1 MALTQAGAVL
11 TDRHRRSQVR
21 LAITAD
27 SQARRLWD
35 SSLDLDDLDG
45 TQTVWKRTMLNL
57 LETWYHISQ
66 QEALLY
72 LPQFRQA
79 ELGEGGGLQVDVP
92 RFDRE
97 VVGDQLDW
105 MGSTN
110 VKWHESMGQTRQD
123 AYEAARRLFLGAF
136 HEAVLAGGRGT
147 VKEWSLQDSR
157 ATGYRRVADG
167 NPCTFCAMLVG
178 RGPVYTS
185 EKTALTQRGGGAYH
199 PHCGCTV
206 EVVYGDWH
214 PTGQEQQWVDDYYRA
229 AESLPKGEPR
239 TYDRILPVMRR
250 QGSYRDGPASTGTS
264 QALQR
269 RGENSWTRRIKSL
282 DGGTRPM
289 PAGWPANTAP
299 LSRQAQEHILHGDPK
314 QHKGG
319 HLYGSGVAG
328 KTEFPE
334 SWDEERIVRS
344 IGDVMTSPDW
354 VRQAKTDRGTW
365 YFGKEVGGVQ
375 IQVAAY
381 KRDGRYYVD
390 RAYPA
395 GGAGVIRN
403 SENGKIP
410 TGTNRGKLWR
420 QGGRK

>member
-1 MALTQAGAVL
+1 MALTDEGAVL

-35 SSLDLDDLDG
+35 SSLNLADLDAS
-45 TQTVWKRTMLNL
+45 QPVWKQTMLNL

-79 ELGEGGGLQVDVP
+79 ELDGRTGIRVAVP
-92 RFDRE
+92 RFDRDA
-97 VVGDQLDW
+97 VGDQLAW

-110 VKWHESMGQTRQD
+110 VKWHLSMGQTQQD

-147 VKEWSLQDSR
+147 VQEWARKDPR
-157 ATGYRRVADG
+157 AIGYRRVADG

-185 EKTALTQRGGGAYH
+185 EHKALSQRGGGAYH

-206 EVVYGDWH
+206 EVVYGDWK
-214 PTGQEQQWVDDYYRA
+214 PDRREQQWVDDYYRA

-239 TYDRILPVMRR
+239 THDRILPIMRR
-250 QGSYRDGPASTGTS
+250 QGAYRDSPGTS

-269 RGENSWTRRIKSL
+269 RAENGWVRKIERL
-282 DGGTRPM
+282 DGGSRPM
-289 PAGWPANTAP
+289 PSTWPGNTAP
-299 LSRQAQEHILHGDPK
+299 LSRQSQDHILHGDPS
-314 QHKGG
+314 HKRGG
-319 HLYGSGVAG
+319 HQYGSGISG
-328 KTEFPE
+328 KTEFPKD
-334 SWDEERIVRS
+334 WDGQRIITE
-344 IGDVMTSPDW
+344 IGRVLAHPDW
-354 VRQAKTDRGTW
+354 TLEGANDRSLW
-365 YFGKEVGGVQ
+365 RFGKTVDGVQ
-375 IQVAAY
+375 IEVRAY
-381 KRDGRYYVD
+381 RRGGRFFVD
-390 RAYPA
+390 HAYPA
-395 GGAGVIRN
+395 GGEGVTRVTRN
-403 SENGKIP
+403 
-410 TGTNRGKLWR
+410 
-420 QGGRK
+420 GRIVVGPKRSGHWKEARK

>member
-35 SSLDLDDLDG
+35 SSLNLDDLDAS
-45 TQTVWKRTMLNL
+45 QPVWKRTMLNL

-72 LPQFRQA
+72 LPRFRQA

-92 RFDRE
+92 RFNRE

-110 VKWHESMGQTRQD
+110 VKWHESMGQTQQD

-147 VKEWSLQDSR
+147 VKEWSRRDSR

-185 EKTALTQRGGGAYH
+185 EKKALTQRGGGAYH

-214 PTGQEQQWVDDYYRA
+214 PTGQERRFVDDYYRA
-229 AESLPKGEPR
+229 AESLPKGRAR
-239 TYDRILPVMRR
+239 TYDQILPIMRR
-250 QGSYRDGPASTGTS
+250 NGNYRDSAAARGTVAVNEARRSTAWQHKLADHTGTKPPV
-264 QALQR
+264 
-269 RGENSWTRRIKSL
+269 EN
-282 DGGTRPM
+282 
-289 PAGWPANTAP
+289 WPANTAP
-299 LSRQAQEHILHGDPK
+299 PSAKVLDHILHGNPEVG
-314 QHKGG
+314 KGG
-319 HLYGSGVAG
+319 HLHGTAIKG
-328 KTEFPE
+328 KTEFPKG
-334 SWDEERIVRS
+334 WDAKR
-344 IGDVMTSPDW
+344 VMNAVAETMRDPGY
-354 VRQAKTDRGTW
+354 VTQPKGNRQLLRLSKTID
-365 YFGKEVGGVQ
+365 GVQ
-375 IQVAAY
+375 VRVNAY
-381 KRDGRYYVD
+381 KDNGRYVID
-390 RAYPA
+390 TAYPI
-395 GGAGVIRN
+395 GGDGVVRN
-403 SENGKIP
+403 TENGRIP
-410 TGTNRGKLWR
+410 VEPSRAKEWR
-420 QGGRK
+420 EESR

>member
-1 MALTQAGAVL
+1 MALTREGAVL

-35 SSLDLDDLDG
+35 SSLNLADLDAS
-45 TQTVWKRTMLNL
+45 QPVWKQTMLNL

-72 LPQFRQA
+72 LPRFRQA
-79 ELGEGGGLQVDVP
+79 ELEGGTGIRVDVP
-92 RFDRE
+92 RFDRDAA
-97 VVGDQLDW
+97 GGQLDW

-110 VKWHESMGQTRQD
+110 IKWHMSMGQTQQD

-147 VKEWSLQDSR
+147 VQEWARKDPR

-185 EKTALTQRGGGAYH
+185 ERRALSQRGGGAYH

-206 EVVYGDWH
+206 EVVYGDWK
-214 PTGQEQQWVDDYYRA
+214 PNGQERRFVDDYYRA

-239 TYDRILPVMRR
+239 TYDRILPIMRR
-250 QGSYRDGPASTGTS
+250 QGAYRDSPGSTGTS

-269 RGENSWTRRIKSL
+269 RAENGWMRRIERL
-282 DGGTRPM
+282 DGGSRPM
-289 PAGWPANTAP
+289 PGTWPGNTAP
-299 LSRQAQEHILHGDPK
+299 LSRQSQDHILHGDPV
-314 QHKGG
+314 HKRGG
-319 HLYGSGVAG
+319 HQYGSGIGG
-328 KTEFPE
+328 KTEFPKD
-334 SWDEERIVRS
+334 WDGQRIITE
-344 IGDVMTSPDW
+344 IGRVMADPDW
-354 VRQAKTDRGTW
+354 TLEGANDRSLW
-365 YFGKEVGGVQ
+365 RFGKTVDGVQ
-375 IQVAAY
+375 IEVRAY
-381 KRDGRYYVD
+381 RRDGRFFVD
-390 RAYPA
+390 HAYPA
-395 GGAGVIRN
+395 GGEGVTRVTG
-403 SENGKIP
+403 NGRIVV
-410 TGTNRGKLWR
+410 GTSRSGHWKEA
-420 QGGRK
+420 RK

>member
-1 MALTQAGAVL
+1 MALTHDGAVL

-35 SSLDLDDLDG
+35 SSLNPADLDAS
-45 TQTVWKRTMLNL
+45 QPVWKQTMLNL

-79 ELGEGGGLQVDVP
+79 EHGGRTGIRVAVP
-92 RFDRE
+92 RFDRDA
-97 VVGDQLDW
+97 VGDQLGW

-110 VKWHESMGQTRQD
+110 VKWHLSMGQTQQD

-147 VKEWSLQDSR
+147 VQEWARKDPR
-157 ATGYRRVADG
+157 AIGYRRVADG

-185 EKTALTQRGGGAYH
+185 ERKALSQRGGGAYH

-206 EVVYGDWH
+206 EVVYGDWK
-214 PTGQEQQWVDDYYRA
+214 PDRREQQWVDDYYRA

-239 TYDRILPVMRR
+239 TYDRILPIMRR
-250 QGSYRDGPASTGTS
+250 QGAYRDSPGTS

-269 RGENSWTRRIKSL
+269 RAENGWVRKIERL
-282 DGGTRPM
+282 DGGSRPM
-289 PAGWPANTAP
+289 PSTWPGNTVP
-299 LSRQAQEHILHGDPK
+299 LSRQSQDHILHGDPS
-314 QHKGG
+314 HKRGG
-319 HLYGSGVAG
+319 HQYGSGIGG
-328 KTEFPE
+328 KTEFPKD
-334 SWDEERIVRS
+334 WDGQRIIAE
-344 IGDVMTSPDW
+344 IGRVLADPDW
-354 VRQAKTDRGTW
+354 TLEGANDRSLW
-365 YFGKEVGGVQ
+365 RFGKTVDGVQ
-375 IQVAAY
+375 IEVRAY
-381 KRDGRYYVD
+381 RRDGRFFID
-390 RAYPA
+390 HAYPV
-395 GGAGVIRN
+395 GGEGVTRVTM
-403 SENGKIP
+403 NGRIVVGPKRS
-410 TGTNRGKLWR
+410 GHWKEA
-420 QGGRK
+420 RK